1 MARRRSVKPAL
12 SRTVG
17 SIPTLPT
24 KQAGKQVQAR
34 SVKPLLDGSIPSG
47 STKTSK
53 MKIIFLDNDGV
64 VCLSTEWG
72 KRYKKNEG
80 LAQIFDPLNKKAIEV
95 LNEIIRETDAELVV
109 SSDWK
114 YHATLEQLGQW
125 YELHGLFKRPIDTTS
140 VSHTEAPKDFP
151 WHRSVDLEQTRY
163 LEITKWLTE
172 HPEVTHWVAIDDMD
186 LGERFVDNNFSWGLK
201 NFVRT
206 PRPNEGLKQSGV
218 KEKVLK
224 FLKD

>member
-1 MARRRSVKPAL
+1 LAVQRSVK
-12 SRTVG
+12 SRFGILG
-17 SIPTLPT
+17 SNPSTPTNTNLNN
-24 KQAGKQVQAR
+24 
-34 SVKPLLDGSIPSG
+34 
-47 STKTSK
+47 
-53 MKIIFLDNDGV
+53 MKILFLDNDGV

-80 LAQIFDPLNKKAIEV
+80 LGQIFDPLNKKAIEV
-95 LNEIIRETDAELVV
+95 LNEIIRETDAEIVV

-125 YELHGLFKRPIDTTS
+125 YELHGLIKRPIDTTS
-140 VSHTEAPKDFP
+140 VSNTEAPKDFP

-163 LEITKWLTE
+163 LEITKWLKE

-186 LGERFVDNNFSWGLK
+186 LGERFGDISGNFIWGLK

-206 PRPNEGLKQSGV
+206 PRPNEGLKQSGI